1 MLIWQITHIF
11 VPVIKRETTINN
23 KDMNHIQQHLQNTR
37 ELCKDSIVRLVT
49 LIYIKHNGQFPNW
62 ENDEEISVENS
73 ELGSTGYVSVEVSN
87 TDNSFSIEKWSIE
100 EYRVNVSDELF
111 FWCNDTLEEINWND
125 VSTDEL
131 VAIYTRLHNYYQKI
145 K

>member
-1 MLIWQITHIF
+1 
-11 VPVIKRETTINN
+11 
-23 KDMNHIQQHLQNTR
+23 MNHIQLHLQNTR
-37 ELCKDSIVRLVT
+37 ALCKDSIVRLVT

-73 ELGSTGYVSVEVSN
+73 ELGSTGYVSVEVTN
-87 TDNSFSIEKWSIE
+87 TDNSTSIEKWSIE
-100 EYRVNVSDELF
+100 EYRVNVSGELF

-131 VAIYTRLHNYYQKI
+131 VTIYTRLYNYYQKI

>member
-1 MLIWQITHIF
+1 
-11 VPVIKRETTINN
+11 
-23 KDMNHIQQHLQNTR
+23 MNHIEQHLQNTR
-37 ELCKDSIVRLVT
+37 ALCKESIVGLVT

-73 ELGSTGYVSVEVSN
+73 ELGSTGYISVEVSN
-87 TDNSFSIEKWSIE
+87 TYDDSTSIEKWSIE
-100 EYRVNVSDELF
+100 EYRVNVSAELF

-131 VAIYTRLHNYYQKI
+131 VAIHTRLYNYYQKI

>member
-1 MLIWQITHIF
+1 
-11 VPVIKRETTINN
+11 
-23 KDMNHIQQHLQNTR
+23 MNHIELHLKDTR
-37 ELCKDSIVRLVT
+37 ALCKESIVRLVT
-49 LIYIKHNGQFPNW
+49 LIFIRHNGQFPNW

-73 ELGSTGYVSVEVSN
+73 ELGSTGYISVEVSN
-87 TDNSFSIEKWSIE
+87 TFDESTSIEKWSIE

-111 FWCNDTLEEINWND
+111 FWCNDTLEEIDWND